1 MEELARISLRPDDG
15 QPEMMRR
22 MMEHMRMGM
31 MRGMEDSEEAQAR
44 LQAALRSLG
53 NPREIVREGAKAA
66 IIEPMMR

>member
-1 MEELARISLRPDDG
+1 
-15 QPEMMRR
+15 
-22 MMEHMRMGM
+22 MEHMRMGM